1 MKNSKVVFAVTFSLL
16 VMILILNLTGILDF
30 GLIETLTYLFL
41 TAGFGIWYS
50 SYLNLNKGGI
60 FAGSFI
66 FLSGI
71 VLAVDTFFT
80 IWNPLRMIFP
90 SLFIISGISLFF
102 VFLSDKKRITF
113 LILSILLFA
122 MGMYYL
128 FNRINFKLFV
138 FIEALWDLLLK
149 FWFVLILFAIVL
161 YFIYTGIE
169 QKQNHSSEE

>member
-1 MKNSKVVFAVTFSLL
+1 MKNFKVVFAVTFSLF
-16 VMILILNLTGILDF
+16 VMILILNLIGVIDF
-30 GLIETLTYLFL
+30 SLIETLTYLFL

-71 VLAVDTFFT
+71 VLAVETFFT

-102 VFLSDKKRITF
+102 VFLSDKKKFIL
-113 LILSILLFA
+113 LILSLLLFA
-122 MGMYYL
+122 MGMFYL
-128 FNRINFKLFV
+128 LNRINFKLFV
-138 FIEALWDLLLK
+138 FIAALWEIVLK
-149 FWFVLILFAIVL
+149 FWFVFILFAIVV
-161 YFIYTGIE
+161 YFIYTGVE
-169 QKQNHSSEE
+169 QKKNHNSEE